1 MRAQSNKKKKL
12 SGEWRYRWSLEG
24 EKKGTRKTERKKE
37 ERQTESESKRWMGER
52 GQQLNMLTTD
62 THQRD
67 FTELF

>member
-1 MRAQSNKKKKL
+1 MELR
-12 SGEWRYRWSLEG
+12 G
-24 EKKGTRKTERKKE
+24 EKKGIRKTGRKKE
-37 ERQTESESKRWMGER
+37 ERQTESESERRMGES